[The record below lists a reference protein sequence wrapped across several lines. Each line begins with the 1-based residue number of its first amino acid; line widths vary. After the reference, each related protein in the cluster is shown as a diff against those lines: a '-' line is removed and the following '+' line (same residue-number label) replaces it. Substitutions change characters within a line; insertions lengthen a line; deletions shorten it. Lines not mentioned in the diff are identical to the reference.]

1 MRKKEKRL
9 VESVLFSASKP
20 VSIKDI
26 KESTGFSSKI
36 VKNNLK
42 ELMDEYSISRK
53 NDTSMEIVKAG
64 DKYIMQL
71 KKNYIDQSINIS
83 RPEIKEEILKT
94 LSLIA
99 FHQPLKQSNL
109 RRMAGQKIYDHVDE
123 LVSMKIVNTRKH
135 GSTELLTTSKL
146 FPEYF
151 GIETT
156 KPEEIREYLAK
167 KVIGNIDK
175 SIKSD

>member
-1 MRKKEKRL
+1 MVKKEKRMI
-9 VESVLFSASKP
+9 ESVLFSASNP

-36 VKNNLK
+36 IKNNLK
-42 ELMDEYSISRK
+42 ELMDDYSISRK

-64 DKYIMQL
+64 DKFIMQL
-71 KKNYIDQSINIS
+71 KKNYIDQSIKVS
-83 RPEIKEEILKT
+83 KPEIKEDILKT

-99 FHQPLKQSNL
+99 FHQPVKQSNL

-123 LVSMKIVNTRKH
+123 LVSMKIVNTKKH
-135 GSTELLTTSKL
+135 GSTELLTTTKL

-151 GIETT
+151 GIEST
-156 KPEEIREYLAK
+156 KPEEIRDYLAK
-167 KVIGNIDK
+167 KVIGDINK
-175 SIKSD
+175 SAKSE

>member
-1 MRKKEKRL
+1 MGKKEQRK
-9 VESVLFSASKP
+9 VESVLFSASQP
-20 VSIKDI
+20 VSIKNI

-36 VKNNLK
+36 VKNTLK
-42 ELMDEYSISRK
+42 ELIEDYCINRK

-71 KKNYIDQSINIS
+71 KKNYVDQAMIVSK
-83 RPEIKEEILKT
+83 PEIKDDLLKT

-99 FHQPLKQSNL
+99 FHQPVKQSNL

-123 LVSMKIVNTRKH
+123 LVTMKIVNSKKH
-135 GSTELLTTSKL
+135 GSTELLTTTKL

-151 GIETT
+151 GIEST
-156 KPEEIREYLAK
+156 KPEEIRDYLAK
-167 KVIGNIDK
+167 KVIGDLSK

>member
-1 MRKKEKRL
+1 MVKVNKEKRII
-9 VESVLFSASKP
+9 ESVLFSASDP

-26 KESTGFSSKI
+26 KESTGISAKI
-36 VKNNLK
+36 VKKNLK
-42 ELMDEYSISRK
+42 ELMEDYNISKK

-71 KKNYIDQSINIS
+71 KKNYVDKTINIS
-83 RPEIKEEILKT
+83 KPEIKDDILKT

-109 RRMAGQKIYDHVDE
+109 RRMVGQKIYDHVDE
-123 LVSMKIVNTRKH
+123 LISMKIVNSKKH

-151 GIETT
+151 GIEST
-156 KPEEIREYLAK
+156 KPEEIREYLSK
-167 KVIGNIDK
+167 KVIGD
-175 SIKSD
+175 IKKLHK

>member
-1 MRKKEKRL
+1 MVKKEKRMI
-9 VESVLFSASKP
+9 ESVLFSASNP

-36 VKNNLK
+36 IKNNLK
-42 ELMDEYSISRK
+42 ELMDDYSISRK

-64 DKYIMQL
+64 DKFIMQL
-71 KKNYIDQSINIS
+71 KKNYIEVSK
-83 RPEIKEEILKT
+83 PEIKEDILKT

-99 FHQPLKQSNL
+99 FHQPVKQSNL

-135 GSTELLTTSKL
+135 GSTELLTTTKL

-151 GIETT
+151 GIEST
-156 KPEEIREYLAK
+156 KPEEIRDYLAK
-167 KVIGNIDK
+167 KVIGDINK
-175 SIKSD
+175 SAKSE

>member
-1 MRKKEKRL
+1 MGKNEKRM
-9 VESVLFSASKP
+9 VESVLFSASEP
-20 VSIKDI
+20 VRIKDI
-26 KESTGFSSKI
+26 RESTGFSIKI
-36 VKNNLK
+36 VKDTLK
-42 ELMDEYSISRK
+42 ELMDDYSINRK

-64 DKYIMQL
+64 EKYIMQL
-71 KKNYIDQSINIS
+71 KKNYTDQSMIVS
-83 RPEIKEEILKT
+83 KPEIKDDILKT

-99 FHQPLKQSNL
+99 FHQPVKQSNL

-135 GSTELLTTSKL
+135 GSTELLTTTKL

-151 GIETT
+151 GIEST
-156 KPEEIREYLAK
+156 KPEEIRDYLAK
-167 KVIGNIDK
+167 KVMGDISK

>member
-1 MRKKEKRL
+1 MVKVNKEKRI
-9 VESVLFSASKP
+9 VESVIFSASKP

-26 KESTGFSSKI
+26 KESTGFSPKI
-36 VKNNLK
+36 IKKNLN
-42 ELMDEYSISRK
+42 ELMDDYSISKK

-64 DKYIMQL
+64 DKYTMQL
-71 KKNYIDQSINIS
+71 KKNYVDATIKIS
-83 RPEIKEEILKT
+83 KPEINEDILKT

-123 LVSMKIVNTRKH
+123 LVSMKIVNSKKH

-156 KPEEIREYLAK
+156 KPDEIREYLSK
-167 KVIGNIDK
+167 KVVGNIKDVK
-175 SIKSD
+175 T